1 MSLPYCMVDAG
12 FPFGDEA
19 TVAADAADADAAVTA
34 VVDVV
39 FVTENR

>member
-1 MSLPYCMVDAG
+1 MVDAG

-19 TVAADAADADAAVTA
+19 TVAADADADADAAVTA